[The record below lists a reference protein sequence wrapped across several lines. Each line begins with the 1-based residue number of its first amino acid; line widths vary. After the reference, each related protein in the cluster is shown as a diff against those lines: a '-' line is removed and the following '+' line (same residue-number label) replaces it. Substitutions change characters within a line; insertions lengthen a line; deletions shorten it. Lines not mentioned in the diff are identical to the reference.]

1 MVTPYHGER
10 TAKTDSKTDPKTD
23 PKTDS
28 VNSPALAFAYPL
40 SFPSL
45 CLAVQPRELQTA

>member
-23 PKTDS
+23 S
-28 VNSPALAFAYPL
+28 VNSPVLAFAYPL

>member
-1 MVTPYHGER
+1 MGRELSRP
-10 TAKTDSKTDPKTD
+10 TAKTDSKTD

-45 CLAVQPRELQTA
+45 SLAVQPLELQTA

>member
-1 MVTPYHGER
+1 MGRELPR
-10 TAKTDSKTDPKTD
+10 PTAKTD

-28 VNSPALAFAYPL
+28 KTDSVNSPVLAFAYPL

-45 CLAVQPRELQTA
+45 CLAVQPLELQTA

>member
-1 MVTPYHGER
+1 MITPYHGER
-10 TAKTDSKTDPKTD
+10 TGKTDSM
-23 PKTDS
+23 TDS
-28 VNSPALAFAYPL
+28 VNSPVLAFAYPL

>member
-10 TAKTDSKTDPKTD
+10 TAKTDSKTD
-23 PKTDS
+23 S
-28 VNSPALAFAYPL
+28 VNSPVLAFAYPL

-45 CLAVQPRELQTA
+45 SLAVQPLELQTA